1 LGAGKSHRKR
11 AIGDKKTISLLSVI
25 GLVMCI
31 NGLKLVNQFE
41 GSAFSRHGVDV
52 RSFDFG
58 AME

>member
-1 LGAGKSHRKR
+1 M
-11 AIGDKKTISLLSVI
+11 ISLLSVI
-25 GLVMCI
+25 GLMMCI